1 MVGYIH
7 FTGRRGRVQL
17 WRHEA
22 LGLTVW
28 EARLPGTE
36 ESRLARRRIFK
47 GLDRLEGAGCRRLL
61 SPCPLVPHYPL
72 VHTRSLWQAVAAP
85 LALAAL
91 REMGLEPRQAVVALH
106 GERMTRSYVRAC
118 VLLAREVKALSL
130 SLEREETFC
139 WDLQRELG
147 LPLVEGAG
155 AVTLSFLT
163 GVARPA
169 YFPLGDEDPAVP
181 GFRPFLP
188 GLELPPDC
196 PELPVLAALLEAGRL
211 PLADVQML
219 PPPSP
224 EKAAGLPSDRSDP
237 ALPPFSV

>member
-1 MVGYIH
+1 MGYIH

-17 WRHEA
+17 WRHEV

-36 ESRLARRRIFK
+36 ESRLARRRIFR
-47 GLDRLEGAGCRRLL
+47 GLDRLEEAGCRRLL
-61 SPCPLVPHYPL
+61 SPCPQVPHYPL

-91 REMGLEPRQAVVALH
+91 RELGLELRKAVVALH
-106 GERMTRSYVRAC
+106 GERMTRSYVRTC

-155 AVTLSFLT
+155 AVTLSFLP

-169 YFPLGDEDPAVP
+169 YFPLGAEDPSVP

-211 PLADVQML
+211 PLAEVQVL
-219 PPPSP
+219 PPAPPEETAPLLPAPSG
-224 EKAAGLPSDRSDP
+224 A
-237 ALPPFSV
+237 ALPPFPV

>member
-7 FTGRRGRVQL
+7 FTGRRGLVQL

-28 EARLPGTE
+28 EALIPGTA
-36 ESRLARRRIFK
+36 ESRLARRRVFK
-47 GLDRLEGAGCRRLL
+47 GMDKLEAAGCRRLL
-61 SPCPLVPHYPL
+61 SPCALLPHYPL
-72 VHTRSLWQAVAAP
+72 VHTRSLWQAAAAP

-91 REMGLEPRQAVVALH
+91 QEMGLTPREAVVALH
-106 GERMTRSYVRAC
+106 GDRMTRSYVRTC

-147 LPLVEGAG
+147 LPLVDGGG
-155 AVTLSFLT
+155 AVTLSYLP

-169 YFPLGDEDPAVP
+169 YFPLGDEDPAIP
-181 GFRPFLP
+181 GFQPCLP
-188 GLELPPDC
+188 GLELPAGC
-196 PELPVLAALLEAGRL
+196 PETPFLAALLEAGRL
-211 PLADVQML
+211 PLSELQIRPDSAPDQTAPSL
-219 PPPSP
+219 P
-224 EKAAGLPSDRSDP
+224 ARSDP
-237 ALPPFSV
+237 APPFSV